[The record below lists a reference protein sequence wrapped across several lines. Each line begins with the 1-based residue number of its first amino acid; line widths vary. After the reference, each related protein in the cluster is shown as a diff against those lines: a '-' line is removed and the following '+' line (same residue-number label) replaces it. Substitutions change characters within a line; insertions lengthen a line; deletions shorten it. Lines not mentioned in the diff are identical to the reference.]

1 MQHRIERIAEW
12 SFDGN
17 LRAQHRQPLQP
28 NKITNIRRNEFAS
41 HAFKLNSSVKAKRF
55 AINRKLFHIF
65 NSLSI
70 ELSILLLNIFDLNER
85 FRMNYSNERKKN
97 TVSIR
102 IDLISK
108 SD

>member
-41 HAFKLNSSVKAKRF
+41 HAFKLNSTVKAKRF
-55 AINRKLFHIF
+55 AINNKLFPHFQLSF
-65 NSLSI
+65 NRTFYSSLKH
-70 ELSILLLNIFDLNER
+70 LNIFDLNER
-85 FRMNYSNERKKN
+85 FRMNYSNERRKK
-97 TVSIR
+97 SFLFE
-102 IDLISK
+102 LI
-108 SD
+108 